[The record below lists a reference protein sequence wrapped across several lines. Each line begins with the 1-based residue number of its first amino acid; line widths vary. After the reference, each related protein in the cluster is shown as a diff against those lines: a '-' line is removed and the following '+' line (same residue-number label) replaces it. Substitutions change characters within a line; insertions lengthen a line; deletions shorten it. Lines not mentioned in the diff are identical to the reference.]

1 MQLIPYLNFNGEC
14 AAAFQFYEKCLGGKA
29 EVMTFGDSPMAK
41 ETPPES
47 LSKVMHASL
56 AIGDAILMGSDGCPG
71 QVVQS
76 KGSYVALVLKD
87 LKEAQRIFEALTTNG
102 KVEMP
107 LTETFWAAGFA
118 TFVDQFG
125 TPWMINCERAA

>member
-1 MQLIPYLNFNGEC
+1 MQLIPYLNFNGQC

-29 EVMTFGDSPMAK
+29 EIMTFGNSPMAK

-47 LSKVMHASL
+47 HSKVMHASL
-56 AIGDAILMGSDGCPG
+56 AVGDAILMGSNGCPG
-71 QVVQS
+71 GVVQS

-102 KVEMP
+102 TVEMP